1 MRDMVGHRI
10 LIAHLPAEMK
20 VFHMKHVPED
30 RTLSESV
37 DLVIPGVGAIVGMS
51 MRIDD
56 LIAAY
61 KANRLDPTPSY
72 WYTDQR
78 KYMPA
83 RGYGLGT
90 ERFVMWL
97 LGEDHTPTSAT
108 PPPPPPGT
116 STAASPQHRFY
127 EESNLLNTALGLPQL
142 KGDPN
147 LQDAR
152 TINQYC

>member
-56 LIAAY
+56 YDDLIAAY
-61 KANRLDPTPSY
+61 KAYKLDPTPSY
-72 WYTDQR
+72 WYTDRR
-78 KYMPA
+78 KHGTCPHRGPA
-83 RGYGLGT
+83 PGLKF
-90 ERFVMWL
+90 FVKWL
-97 LGEDHTPTSAT
+97 LGDDHIL
-108 PPPPPPGT
+108 
-116 STAASPQHRFY
+116 
-127 EESNLLNTALGLPQL
+127 NLCLNSRDIDRCEPSSSFSKKNHIHAALG
-142 KGDPN
+142 
-147 LQDAR
+147 
-152 TINQYC
+152 